1 MYMSTLF
8 QSMCKSASCKQVWAL
23 NLQIALGVS
32 ALEDLTEVA
41 TLEEALA
48 SCEGSIGFTR
58 RAGSVRQVHSSLR
71 QFHAAHPAYLLP
83 FEHAQPEQFQA
94 MTAGSDGQATAAANS
109 HGLANLVAD
118 SVGAAAWCSERATAA
133 ANYAAGED
141 RHGLPESVANSA
153 GATTLS
159 LEQTGT
165 PGASVADSI
174 SATSA
179 RPHSSAPAAWPAS
192 AEQGRAAAP
201 GAESPPAAH
210 LALVFGREESGLQV
224 RTCFAPVPL
233 ISLTSFLD
241 CMQSSFKPE
250 DAAAQL
256 SARLSR
262 RHWPHVARAWP

>member
-1 MYMSTLF
+1 MYLLTLF
-8 QSMCKSASCKQVWAL
+8 QSTCKSASCKQVWAL

-94 MTAGSDGQATAAANS
+94 TIAGSDGQATAPADS

-118 SVGAAAWCSERATAA
+118 SVGAAARCSERATAA
-133 ANYAAGED
+133 ANHPAGAD
-141 RHGLPESVANSA
+141 RHGLAESAANST
-153 GATTLS
+153 GATTRFS
-159 LEQTGT
+159 EQTGT
-165 PGASVADSI
+165 PGASVADS
-174 SATSA
+174 TSA
-179 RPHSSAPAAWPAS
+179 RPHSSAPVAWPAS

-201 GAESPPAAH
+201 DAESPPAAR

-241 CMQSSFKPE
+241 CMQPSFK
-250 DAAAQL
+250 A
-256 SARLSR
+256 
-262 RHWPHVARAWP
+262 